1 MYRRYHM
8 DTRTLS
14 YQGIGCQIQI
24 MGTGY
29 LDAKSAPNTKETGS
43 MISQVF
49 LAHNYSSFFARLS
62 ENFQSVILMYV
73 SY

>member
-1 MYRRYHM
+1 M

-29 LDAKSAPNTKETGS
+29 LDAKSAPDKKETGS

-49 LAHNYSSFFARLS
+49 LAFNYSSFVGRYKIIDTSIHLIIAFT
-62 ENFQSVILMYV
+62 FIV
-73 SY
+73 